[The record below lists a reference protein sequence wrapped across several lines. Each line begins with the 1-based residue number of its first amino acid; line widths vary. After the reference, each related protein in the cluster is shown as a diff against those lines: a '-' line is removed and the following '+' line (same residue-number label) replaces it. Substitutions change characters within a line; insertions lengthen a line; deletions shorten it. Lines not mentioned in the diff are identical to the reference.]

1 MGNMVRSSARR
12 PWGGALRAN
21 LQLMRP
27 ANMVTSAAD
36 SLAGYAASGMAPG
49 LPLACLAV
57 ASLGLYGGGIVFNDI
72 LDRRLDA
79 AERPERPLPSG
90 RASLAGAIALG
101 ISLLAVGIL
110 LGFTV
115 SVRSGILACLIA
127 GGALLYDAKAKHH
140 PLFGPATLGLC
151 RAMNF
156 LLGLSASPAPAGSKW
171 LLGLLWL
178 AYIFA
183 ITAISAGEVHGG
195 SRRTGLLAIVLI
207 SSVAIGLGALAANSG
222 SNALP
227 AALLLLLLLVRVGP
241 PFWRAYRRP
250 EPMHIRAAVR
260 SGVLSLV
267 VLDSSVA
274 AGFGGYGYGLAV
286 LALLLLASPLAR
298 LFPVT

>member
-1 MGNMVRSSARR
+1 M
-12 PWGGALRAN
+12 RAQ

-36 SLAGYAASGMAPG
+36 ALAGYAASGMAPG
-49 LPLACLAV
+49 FPLVCLAV
-57 ASLGLYGGGIVFNDI
+57 ASLGLYGGGVVFNDV
-72 LDRRLDA
+72 LDRKLDA
-79 AERPERPLPSG
+79 VERPERPLPSG
-90 RASLAGAIALG
+90 RAALRTAVALG
-101 ISLLAVGIL
+101 VALLTVGIL
-110 LGFTV
+110 LGFAV
-115 SVRSGILACLIA
+115 SLRSGVLACLIA

-140 PLFGPATLGLC
+140 ALFGPATLGLC
-151 RAMNF
+151 RGMNF
-156 LLGLSASPAPAGSKW
+156 LLGLSANPAPAGSRW
-171 LLGLLWL
+171 LLGILWL

-195 SRRTGLLAIVLI
+195 SRRTGLLAIILI
-207 SSVAIGLGALAANSG
+207 GSVAVGLGVLAANSG
-222 SNALP
+222 PNAL
-227 AALLLLLLLVRVGP
+227 AAGAILLLLMVRVGP

-250 EPMHIRAAVR
+250 EPAHIRAAVR

-274 AGFGGYGYGLAV
+274 AGFGGLSYGLAV